1 MTKRPQRSVSAGIKS
16 DQKPFYDAG
25 IPNPIILQ
33 MNYAQA
39 IKRSPREVAAA
50 RAAAAAAA
58 AASFTTV
65 SSFTTTTTTTAAT
78 KSKGSVHVP
87 LHPIW
92 TTPRG
97 RSDSCMSDVSDAWS
111 TASSPSS
118 SVSNSSNDSI
128 NQLPLQVQQQRTMA
142 VRDSSP
148 SPSVSSEKSSSSA
161 KERSIGG
168 RHMLIQREG

>member
-78 KSKGSVHVP
+78 KSKGSVHHQP
-87 LHPIW
+87 
-92 TTPRG
+92 
-97 RSDSCMSDVSDAWS
+97 
-111 TASSPSS
+111 TAATGSAAT
-118 SVSNSSNDSI
+118 NDGCEG
-128 NQLPLQVQQQRTMA
+128 L
-142 VRDSSP
+142 
-148 SPSVSSEKSSSSA
+148 KSFT
-161 KERSIGG
+161 KCVV
-168 RHMLIQREG
+168 

>member
-1 MTKRPQRSVSAGIKS
+1 MTTKRSQRSVSAGMKS

-50 RAAAAAAA
+50 RAAAASAS
-58 AASFTTV
+58 SFTTV
-65 SSFTTTTTTTAAT
+65 SSITTATTTNATTKGKGAAR
-78 KSKGSVHVP
+78 VP

-92 TTPRG
+92 TAPRG
-97 RSDSCMSDVSDAWS
+97 RSDSCMSDASDAGS
-111 TASSPSS
+111 TMSSPSS

-128 NQLPLQVQQQRTMA
+128 NQLPLQLQQQRTMT

-148 SPSVSSEKSSSSA
+148 SPSMSSSSA
-161 KERSIGG
+161 NERSLGKDN
-168 RHMLIQREG
+168 